1 MIHLPIRY
9 DDSSGDILDAQG
21 RLLAR
26 VSFTAT
32 DAEGHV
38 VGRAIVNSLN
48 WRAVPLPDLAQ
59 TDDVPMVL
67 VYAYRW
73 LERGRDELA
82 GMVRELLDVSDV
94 PAETREEAEALLT
107 LYVETTP

>member
-48 WRAVPLPDLAQ
+48 WRAVPIQ
-59 TDDVPMVL
+59 
-67 VYAYRW
+67 
-73 LERGRDELA
+73 
-82 GMVRELLDVSDV
+82 
-94 PAETREEAEALLT
+94 AETPVRVWYESAGRMTRHDLDDGETIGIVTPDDARDVTIIAAHPRHVYVAEGVPQ
-107 LYVETTP
+107 YEG